1 MNEDDLEIIKN
12 LNKNHKIEKTYENEY
27 NLEFILPGHMGR
39 ILDILYLRKQ
49 NILVS
54 SGDDSVIK
62 FWNMAEGISIYH
74 FNLDSAIDMLI
85 FPEIRRMEN
94 LFLLNFQNHLVK
106 IDITNEPY
114 NFTTNFFKY
123 NRINN
128 FKDFSSN
135 QIFLLS
141 KNGSVLIFDNL
152 MKFKQE
158 IIIDESSSSGI
169 LFLEKWGDYFLI
181 FREDKKILLVEFKD
195 NKSKILF
202 KIELQYDITTCC
214 FLNKNILLF
223 GTRDFK
229 IVLLNVKREY
239 ELFLNRQNM
248 VEEEKLS
255 TTFNVYV
262 NNKLAKMKNRMKSGK
277 NIKKR
282 DQSAKIDSKL
292 NSGKNMKSFELT
304 KNNFRSK
311 SIMNGNNPQL
321 INKKKETGPLPIINK
336 KKK

>member
-1 MNEDDLEIIKN
+1 M
-12 LNKNHKIEKTYENEY
+12 
-27 NLEFILPGHMGR
+27 
-39 ILDILYLRKQ
+39 LYLRKQ

-54 SGDDSVIK
+54 SGDECVIK

-74 FNLDSAIDMLI
+74 FNLDFAINMLI
-85 FPEIRRMEN
+85 FPEIRRTEN

-128 FKDFSSN
+128 FKDFTSN
-135 QIFLLS
+135 QNFLLS

-158 IIIDESSSSGI
+158 IIINESSSSGI
-169 LFLEKWGDYFLI
+169 IFLEKWGEFFLI
-181 FREDKKILLVEFKD
+181 FTEDNKFLFVEFKD
-195 NKSKILF
+195 NKSKIFF

-229 IVLLNVKREY
+229 IILLNIKREY
-239 ELFLNRQNM
+239 ELFLNRHNM
-248 VEEEKLS
+248 IEEEKLS
-255 TTFNVYV
+255 NTFNVYL
-262 NNKLAKMKNRMKSGK
+262 NTKLAKNKNRMKSGK
-277 NIKKR
+277 SLKKR

-292 NSGKNMKSFELT
+292 ISGKNMKSLEMT
-304 KNNFRSK
+304 QNNFRSK
-311 SIMNGNNPQL
+311 SIMNSNNPQL
-321 INKKKETGPLPIINK
+321 IIKKKETGSLPNINK